1 MLPPYRTKVM
11 EQSSLIS
18 EIIKWITMTK
28 FQAFWIIASSVFLNA
43 CGGGS
48 TDPQR
53 ENSLFYK
60 YAGSLQCFGG
70 GLSLSEMTF
79 QLSNSGILVLES
91 YCGDDGLPHVA
102 MCGAT
107 DGRIGIF
114 KVYSFQEQTAFSIGL
129 KQLSTLP
136 SAVKTD
142 C

>member
-1 MLPPYRTKVM
+1 
-11 EQSSLIS
+11 
-18 EIIKWITMTK
+18 MTK
-28 FQAFWIIASSVFLNA
+28 FQAFWILASSVFLSA
-43 CGGGS
+43 CGGGG
-48 TDPQR
+48 TDPQS

-70 GLSLSEMTF
+70 GQSLSEMTF

-114 KVYSFQEQTAFSIGL
+114 KVHSLQEQTAFTNGL
-129 KQLSTLP
+129 KPLSTLP